1 MKLGNLDKAQRIRQY
16 GEVFTPLQTVREM
29 LDTLEKQNP
38 AIFDPERTFLEPA
51 CGDGAFV
58 VEILRRKFERCRRP
72 GDYRVALE
80 SVYGFEIQPDNVR
93 ACIRNVT
100 ELCYHYFRPTKQ
112 ELQSI
117 NDHIIQCDSLK
128 IMKLLA
134 RMNGKEAP
142 DHA

>member
-1 MKLGNLDKAQRIRQY
+1 MDERLSKAERVRKF
-16 GEVFTPLQTVREM
+16 GEVFTPEWVVKDM
-29 LDTLEKQNP
+29 LDMLEQESPGCFAPDK
-38 AIFDPERTFLEPA
+38 TFLEPT
-51 CGDGAFV
+51 CGEGAFV
-58 VEILRRKFERCRRP
+58 VEILRHKFERCRRP
-72 GDYRVALE
+72 CDYRVALE